1 MSAHHYA
8 LYVSLAVHEMHRELE
23 TSFYENE
30 ERYTQ
35 FFASIILDA
44 AAAGLVTTYEKC
56 TYQSIRTA
64 LVVKST

>member
-30 ERYTQ
+30 ERDTQ

-44 AAAGLVTTYEKC
+44 AAAGLFSYD
-56 TYQSIRTA
+56 I
-64 LVVKST
+64 